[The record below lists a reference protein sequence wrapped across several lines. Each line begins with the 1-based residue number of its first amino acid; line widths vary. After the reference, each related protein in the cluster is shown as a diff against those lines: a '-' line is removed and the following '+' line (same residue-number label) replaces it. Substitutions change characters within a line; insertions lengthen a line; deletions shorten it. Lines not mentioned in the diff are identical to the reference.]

1 MYFSHCSGKAFMN
14 FLSHFYFHRHSRDP
28 ELVLGSVLPDLL
40 KNANKSFRLQP
51 YKYEIDFINNPKL
64 HSLYMGWSHHLE
76 IDRLFHN
83 LPFFYEH
90 THELNIL
97 VAPLLTETPIRSSF
111 FSHIAL
117 ELLLDHL
124 LLKEQLVYAD
134 DFYDQLAAV
143 DLSTLHRFF
152 DICGLEN
159 REVFFNFFDR
169 FKQEQYI
176 GSYIQMDQLTFALL
190 QICRRVWN
198 VQVDAATQ
206 ELLTEALLSYVDI
219 LQRSYIS
226 VFEEL
231 STV

>member
-1 MYFSHCSGKAFMN
+1 MN
-14 FLSHFYFHRHSRDP
+14 FLSHYYFHRHSRDP

-64 HSLYMGWSHHLE
+64 HSLYLGWSHHLE

-97 VAPLLTETPIRSSF
+97 VAPLLAETPIRSSF

-117 ELLLDHL
+117 ELLLDHV
-124 LLKEQLVYAD
+124 LLKDQLVAAD
-134 DFYDQLAAV
+134 DFYDQMEAV
-143 DLSTLHRFF
+143 DLAVLNRFF
-152 DICGLEN
+152 DICGLDQKV
-159 REVFFNFFDR
+159 VFFNFFDR
-169 FKQEQYI
+169 FKKDQYI
-176 GSYIQMDQLTFALL
+176 GSYLEMDQMTFALL
-190 QICRRVWN
+190 QICRRVWD
-198 VQVDAATQ
+198 VQVDKHTKD
-206 ELLTEALLSYVDI
+206 LLEEALFSYVAI
-219 LQRSYIS
+219 LQRNYIS

-231 STV
+231 GNV